1 MEQRR
6 HHGASRGGGH
16 HHNGNHHHNKRFG
29 GRSQRGGHH
38 HSSSN
43 SGHRGS
49 YWFKG
54 EGYNDHDAVSID
66 EQVVGIQGFLT
77 PDQPGFTGLVKQ
89 RFSDFMVHEIASNG
103 QVVTLT
109 TLAKKQ
115 KPLQAQVYERLL
127 GFAFGPV
134 KEKDKDAPSTSI
146 ECSPDV
152 NAAVRE
158 LVQKVQRLAAA
169 QTKLGAH
176 ALETQNMQ
184 KLIEKVT
191 SELGQKKGKE
201 FKEFLEAVRARKLAE
216 MQAKADANAKRSTNT
231 TTTAYSAVDTAEQEE
246 ELVFYI
252 GGLQEKS
259 DRVVLHESMR
269 TYGKTL
275 IVADTIT
282 AEDNTQVIR
291 IRRVLPGPK
300 KGDRRDWPTD
310 RRMYPARMT
319 LASIHSD

>member
-6 HHGASRGGGH
+6 HHGASRGGGGGH
-16 HHNGNHHHNKRFG
+16 HHNGNHHHNNKRFG

-38 HSSSN
+38 HGSSN

-115 KPLQAQVYERLL
+115 KPLQTQVFERLL
-127 GFAFGPV
+127 GFAFGPA
-134 KEKDKDAPSTSI
+134 KDKDKDAPPNSS
-146 ECSPDV
+146 ECPADV

-158 LVQKVQRLAAA
+158 LVQKVQRLAAV
-169 QTKLGAH
+169 QSKLGAQ
-176 ALETQNMQ
+176 ALETQNMA
-184 KLIEKVT
+184 KLILKVT

-216 MQAKADANAKRSTNT
+216 LQAKADASAKRSTNAASAT
-231 TTTAYSAVDTAEQEE
+231 TTTTTTTYSASTEPEE
-246 ELVFYI
+246 EMVFYI

-310 RRMYPARMT
+310 RRM
-319 LASIHSD
+319 